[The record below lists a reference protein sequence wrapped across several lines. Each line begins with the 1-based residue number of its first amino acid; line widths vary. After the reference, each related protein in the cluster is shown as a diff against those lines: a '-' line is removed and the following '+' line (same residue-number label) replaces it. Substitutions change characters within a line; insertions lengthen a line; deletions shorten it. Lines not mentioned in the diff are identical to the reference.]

1 MRVFHIA
8 HSEYRVKCWVNGVV
22 NGITDGKLFTISAVF
37 LSTFDSHMV
46 AFCSFLRVLVV
57 DKAFKLPL
65 VILHY

>member
-1 MRVFHIA
+1 M
-8 HSEYRVKCWVNGVV
+8 VKGSAS
-22 NGITDGKLFTISAVF
+22 GKLFTISTVF

-65 VILHY
+65 VILHC